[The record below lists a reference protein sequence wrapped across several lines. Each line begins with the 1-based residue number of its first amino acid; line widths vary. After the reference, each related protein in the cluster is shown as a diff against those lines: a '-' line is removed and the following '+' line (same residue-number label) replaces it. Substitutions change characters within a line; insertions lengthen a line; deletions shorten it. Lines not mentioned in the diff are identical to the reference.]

1 MATNT
6 NNVTAGKPKIGGAI
20 SVGATTLA
28 MPTDATTA
36 LAQGFDN
43 LGYVSEDGVTK
54 AITRDSEA
62 IKAWGGDTVMTT
74 QTDYAETY
82 QFSLIETLM
91 VAVKKCVYGDENVTG
106 DLTTGITA
114 KSNSTELP
122 AHAWVFDM
130 VQNGAVSRI
139 VVPNGKVT
147 EIGDITYVDGEP
159 VAYGLTITALP
170 DASGNCAYEYTVTA

>member
-1 MATNT
+1 MANA
-6 NNVTAGKPKIGGAI
+6 NMVTAGKPKVGGAI
-20 SVGATTLA
+20 SVGATTLT

-54 AITRDSEA
+54 GVTRDSEN
-62 IKAWGGDTVMTT
+62 IKAWGGDTVMTS

-91 VAVKKCVYGDENVTG
+91 VAVKKCVYGDTNVSG

-114 KSNSTELP
+114 ISNSTELP

-130 VQNGAVSRI
+130 VQNGTVSRI

-147 EIGDITYVDGEP
+147 EVGDITYVDGEP
-159 VAYGLTITALP
+159 VAYNLTVTALP
-170 DASGNCAYEYTVTA
+170 DVSGNCSYEYTVNS